1 MQNGLVLALQPGFKV
16 VRNEDAGKKMKSH
29 RRQRKDNEGNDQF
42 GFKVDAKNMLFPF
55 INQLQQIA
63 CNQVKDDC
71 QEDNVDVDGNEE
83 DQP

>member
-1 MQNGLVLALQPGFKV
+1 MQDSLVLALQPGFKV
-16 VRNEDAGKKMKSH
+16 VRNEDAGKKMKPH

-63 CNQVKDDC
+63 ARSIHR
-71 QEDNVDVDGNEE
+71 
-83 DQP
+83 